1 VLDLRGQLLR
11 AAVGFATCSMPSYGR
26 ALRAAAPGWT
36 VGPEVAKPLQHP
48 VSPVRAVLLALAMCA
63 PLVTPSPGIA
73 QNNFEIQVYGSETV
87 APGSTMVE
95 LHSNVAAEGST
106 KTTDHLLRTQGAF
119 HETLEVTQGWTSW
132 FETGFYVFTS
142 IQPDTTWEWV
152 GDHIRPRVRAPEG
165 WNLPVGLSLSAEIG
179 YQRRAFSTDTWTLEL
194 RPIID
199 KQWKRWYVSINPVLD
214 RAIQGESTGNGFE
227 FSPAAK
233 VSCEVA
239 PKVALGLEYYGSLGP
254 VTHFNRAHDQQHQL
268 FPVIDLDLGPK
279 WEFNFGVGFGL
290 TPSTDRLIVKMI
302 LGYRFEWA
310 GGEQK

>member
-1 VLDLRGQLLR
+1 MWTKMPGDALLGGTDMPSTDDVFV
-11 AAVGFATCSMPSYGR
+11 ANPAVGLGHLSLRWLGMRGR
-26 ALRAAAPGWT
+26 
-36 VGPEVAKPLQHP
+36 
-48 VSPVRAVLLALAMCA
+48 PVRPILAALVGAACLLVRAGSVA
-63 PLVTPSPGIA
+63 A

-119 HETLEVTQGWTSW
+119 HETLEITQGWTSW

-152 GDHIRPRVRAPEG
+152 GDHIRPRVRAPES
-165 WNLPVGLSLSAEIG
+165 WRLPVGLSLSAEIG

-233 VSCEVA
+233 VSYEVA

-302 LGYRFEWA
+302 LGYRFDW
-310 GGEQK
+310 GGGHK